1 MIEEVTEEEPVE
13 SKPKEDT
20 YSILKIEEE
29 SEDEDESET
38 LDVSEK
44 TESKPM
50 EHVKEISPEENKEV
64 HLIKEIR
71 DEVEKLKQKASE
83 EHQKGMFENA
93 IELYEKALKLVD
105 HWGKQIKIRHNEIIG
120 INAALWNNIS
130 LGYKQMQNSDG
141 EIEYAS
147 RVINSKTELIEIGM
161 SQMVQKALLRRG
173 YCYEREEKSK
183 KAKAD
188 FEEILKLTP
197 HDLEAKTALWWVNEA
212 IKHHELEEWSRSK
225 IQPS

>member
-105 HWGKQIKIRHNEIIG
+105 
-120 INAALWNNIS
+120 S
-130 LGYKQMQNSDG
+130 
-141 EIEYAS
+141 
-147 RVINSKTELIEIGM
+147 
-161 SQMVQKALLRRG
+161 
-173 YCYEREEKSK
+173 
-183 KAKAD
+183 
-188 FEEILKLTP
+188 
-197 HDLEAKTALWWVNEA
+197 
-212 IKHHELEEWSRSK
+212 
-225 IQPS
+225 